1 MKALGICNNIVSAYK
16 LYNVHHIAYSI
27 FFYFAFIFLILFF
40 FSFCFIQFNVLS
52 FILICVAWSTT
63 CTAYTDVYLDPKE
76 ISNLKYIFI
85 TITQLPNFSVFSPF
99 DVRFNC
105 VDARFVTT
113 TVTILLFSYSLFRRY
128 IVSFAPY
135 TVLFLSC
142 FYSMLR
148 LSLWNW
154 LSSFFLVLFIC
165 FQSINDFS
173 VNNFV
178 FFLSSKTIR
187 NKLNCRKKRDKCL
200 HIWNCNDGNLD

>member
-1 MKALGICNNIVSAYK
+1 MCTISHTPFFL
-16 LYNVHHIAYSI
+16 
-27 FFYFAFIFLILFF
+27 FRFYFSDFIYFL
-40 FSFCFIQFNVLS
+40 FCFIQFNVLS

-113 TVTILLFSYSLFRRY
+113 TVTILLFSYSLFRQYRL
-128 IVSFAPY
+128 IR
-135 TVLFLSC
+135 TVLGTLSFMFFIRYLDC
-142 FYSMLR
+142 L
-148 LSLWNW
+148 NC
-154 LSSFFLVLFIC
+154 SFFLVLFIC

-178 FFLSSKTIR
+178 VLSSKIIR

>member
-27 FFYFAFIFLILFF
+27 SIFLFRFYFSDFFFILFY
-40 FSFCFIQFNVLS
+40 SVQRA
-52 FILICVAWSTT
+52 LIYIDLCAWSTT

-128 IVSFAPY
+128 RLIR
-135 TVLFLSC
+135 TVLGTLSFIFL
-142 FYSMLR
+142 FDAEIVIM
-148 LSLWNW
+148 
-154 LSSFFLVLFIC
+154 
-165 FQSINDFS
+165 
-173 VNNFV
+173 
-178 FFLSSKTIR
+178 
-187 NKLNCRKKRDKCL
+187 KL
-200 HIWNCNDGNLD
+200 II